1 MAKSI
6 EEAVKWMEN
15 IARDDSHGYDQAH
28 RNGPNYDC
36 SSLVGTALSKAGF
49 NVSPSSTTRN
59 LYEQLKKEGFVSCSK
74 PWKRGDIHLSVGHHV
89 VTSIDANN
97 IVHAS
102 INEKGTATGG
112 KSGDQTG
119 KEICIRSYY
128 EYPKG
133 WTYHLRYVGANTS
146 SNSGNSSSGS
156 NYYVVRQGDTLTR
169 IADKYN
175 TTIDALVKLNN
186 LKDKNL
192 IRIGQKIYYKSS
204 QSNSS
209 INNYS
214 TLLSGYKGSSIVDAF
229 KSKKID
235 SSFASRKKY
244 AEAVGIKNYKG
255 TKEQNAK
262 LLKLLGA
269 N

>member
-1 MAKSI
+1 MAKNI
-6 EEAVKWMEN
+6 EKSVAWMEN
-15 IARDDSHGYDQAH
+15 LAKDNSHGYDQTH

-36 SSLVGTALSKAGF
+36 SSAIGTALNKGGF
-49 NVSPSSTTRN
+49 NVNPSSTTRN
-59 LYEQLKKEGFVSCSK
+59 LYAQLKAEGFVPCSK

-89 VTSIDANN
+89 VMSTNANN

-128 EYPKG
+128 EHPSG
-133 WTYHLRYVGANTS
+133 WTYHLRYKGT
-146 SNSGNSSSGS
+146 
-156 NYYVVRQGDTLTR
+156 
-169 IADKYN
+169 
-175 TTIDALVKLNN
+175 
-186 LKDKNL
+186 
-192 IRIGQKIYYKSS
+192 
-204 QSNSS
+204 SNSS
-209 INNYS
+209 DKKNTSNKKDDSNKKNYS
-214 TLLSGYKGSSIVDAF
+214 NALQGYKGSSVVDAF
-229 KSKKID
+229 KSKKLD
-235 SSFASRKKY
+235 SSFANRKKY

-255 TKEQNAK
+255 TKEQNEK